1 MTFIN
6 DTMRKQWDFIL
17 EIQRFEPRLCFD
29 EYVALHHLHAAL
41 SQLHT
46 VCEGE
51 CNGTIGNNETGKSPQ
66 RARATARI
74 INGMTELDSASVINI
89 TGRSWRYETQGDPR
103 GLVLRLFCKQTLQ
116 SGIIEH
122 EVYVGEF

>member
-1 MTFIN
+1 MPFIN
-6 DTMRKQWDFIL
+6 NAMRKQWDFIL
-17 EIQRFEPRLCFD
+17 AVQRFEPRLCFD
-29 EYVALHHLHAAL
+29 EYVALHHMHAGL
-41 SQLHT
+41 TQLHH

-74 INGMTELDSASVINI
+74 INSKAELDHASAVNI
-89 TGRSWRYETQGDPR
+89 TSRSWRYETQGNPL
-103 GLVLRLFCKQTLQ
+103 GLVLRLFCKQALQ